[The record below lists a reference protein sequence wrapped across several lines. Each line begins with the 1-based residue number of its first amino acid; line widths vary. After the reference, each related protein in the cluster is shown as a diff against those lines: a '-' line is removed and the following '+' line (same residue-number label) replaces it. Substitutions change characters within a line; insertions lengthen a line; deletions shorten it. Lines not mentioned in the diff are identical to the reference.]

1 MNKGFADIFME
12 PFLARFPDIKY
23 SYLIEL
29 KYISISDYSEKILNQ
44 KIDAAKKQLDQ
55 YVKSERIIKSIE
67 NTQLKKII
75 LVYKGWE
82 LDYFDEIN

>member
-1 MNKGFADIFME
+1 ME